1 MATSLIVTEEHQH
14 AIALR
19 SIRAVD
25 YDTSASVVGPRSD
38 AGAAHAAQPHAQSP
52 TFHPAIL
59 TAQLAGVNLLGSIT
73 NGYITVGLPRIAADL
88 RLPEELF
95 FWPASVYGL
104 AIASTLLL
112 AGSVA
117 DILGTRAVDLVGCF
131 TLASGILG
139 SGFARTGVQF
149 IALRVIQGVA
159 VSLHLSS
166 SVAIVAGNLPQGRSR
181 NIAFSCIGLSQPLG
195 FSIGLV
201 TGGILVDTIGW
212 RAGWFI
218 DGGAMLLISAIGL
231 RVLPKSKRSAQGIMT
246 QLATKVDW
254 VGAAIA
260 SAFLACLSYLLAII
274 STDVYRIRETESI
287 VLLCVST
294 AALPAFLFWVHY
306 RVKVGK
312 TALMPNKIWTNKAF
326 STVCLTVLMSF
337 GVLTSMEQFSSLFFQ
352 EVQKLPA
359 LQASI
364 RILPSLIVGVAL
376 NLSTG
381 LMVDKIPALWLVV
394 GSSVLCAIAP
404 LLMALIQPQWPYWY
418 SVFFAQILTPL
429 SGDVL
434 FTIGLI
440 VVSNVFPED
449 TQSLAGAVFNTV
461 AQFGGSL
468 GLTIMQVV
476 STLTAKGQ
484 PGAPG
489 SPEKLMAGYR
499 ATFWTMFALMVSCAF
514 VSTLGLRR
522 AGKVGAK
529 RD

>member
-1 MATSLIVTEEHQH
+1 MATSVVVTEEQQD

-19 SIRAVD
+19 SLGAID
-25 YDTSASVVGPRSD
+25 DDTSASLVAQQADD
-38 AGAAHAAQPHAQSP
+38 APAAQAQP
-52 TFHPAIL
+52 PKLHPVLL
-59 TAQLAGVNLLGSIT
+59 TAQLAGVNLLSSVV

-88 RLPEELF
+88 SLPEELF

-117 DILGTRAVDLVGCF
+117 DILGTRAVDLSGCF
-131 TLASGILG
+131 ALAASILG
-139 SGFARTGVQF
+139 SGFVRTGVEF
-149 IALRVIQGVA
+149 IVLRVIQGVA
-159 VSLHLSS
+159 MSLHLSS
-166 SVAIVAGNLPQGRSR
+166 SVAIVAGNMPQGR
-181 NIAFSCIGLSQPLG
+181 I
-195 FSIGLV
+195 
-201 TGGILVDTIGW
+201 DTIGW

-218 DGGAMLLISAIGL
+218 DGDAMLLLFMIGL
-231 RVLPKSKRSAQGIMT
+231 RVLPKSKRNAQGIMA

-254 VGAAIA
+254 VGAIIA
-260 SAFLACLSYLLAII
+260 SAFFACLSYLLAII
-274 STDVYRIRETESI
+274 STDVYRIHDTETI
-287 VLLCVST
+287 VLISIAA
-294 AALPAFLFWVHY
+294 AALPAFLTWVHY

-312 TALMPNKIWTNKAF
+312 PALMPNKIWKNKAF
-326 STVCLTVLMSF
+326 STVCLAIFISF
-337 GVLTSMEQFSSLFFQ
+337 GVLNSMEQYSSLFFQ
-352 EVQKLPA
+352 EVQQLPA

-381 LMVDKIPALWLVV
+381 LIVDKISALWLVV

-404 LLMALIQPQWPYWY
+404 LLMALVQPQWPYWY
-418 SVFFAQILTPL
+418 NAFFAQILMPI

-449 TQSLAGAVFNTV
+449 TQSLAGAVFNTA
-461 AQFGGSL
+461 AQFGSSL
-468 GLTIMQVV
+468 GLTVMQVV

-484 PGAPG
+484 PGATG
-489 SPEKLMAGYR
+489 SPEHLMAGYR

-514 VSTLGLRR
+514 VSTCGLRR